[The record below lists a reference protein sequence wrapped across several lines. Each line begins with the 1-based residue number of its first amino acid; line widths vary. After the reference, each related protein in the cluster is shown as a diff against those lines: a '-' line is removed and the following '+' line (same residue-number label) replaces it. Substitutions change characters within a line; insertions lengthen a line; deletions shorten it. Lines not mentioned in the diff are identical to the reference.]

1 MNDGRSVEQLSHES
15 ERTRGVVNWA
25 VKGLTAKL
33 FVAAILFAS
42 AGRLDWVMGWVYL
55 GVILVFDVATALA
68 LLPKSPE
75 LLAERA
81 NIQEGTKGWDQ
92 VLVRLAAVYLPMA
105 AWIVSGLDDRFGW
118 SPQMLPGLQV
128 VALAVV
134 ALGYALVVWAM
145 AANPFF
151 SATVR
156 IQKDRGHT
164 VATGGPY
171 RYVRHPGYLG
181 AILFTVLMPI
191 LLGSLWALIPAG
203 LALPAYVVRTAL
215 EDRTLH
221 AELDGYAEYVA
232 RVRYRLLPGVW

>member
-1 MNDGRSVEQLSHES
+1 MSVGKPTRRLDRKS
-15 ERTRGVVNWA
+15 EITRGVVNWA
-25 VKGLTAKL
+25 VKGLVAKL
-33 FVAAILFAS
+33 FVAAVLFAS

-55 GVILVFDVATALA
+55 GVFLAFDVATALV

-75 LLAERA
+75 LLVER
-81 NIQEGTKGWDQ
+81 NRIQEGTKGWDQ

-118 SPQMLPGLQV
+118 SVQIPPALQI
-128 VALAVV
+128 VALVV
-134 ALGYALVVWAM
+134 VVLGYALVVWAM
-145 AANPFF
+145 ASNPFF

-156 IQKDRGHT
+156 IQADRGHT

-181 AILFTVLMPI
+181 AILFTLLMPI

-221 AELDGYAEYVA
+221 AELAGYPEYVA

>member
-1 MNDGRSVEQLSHES
+1 MSVGKPTRRLDRES
-15 ERTRGVVNWA
+15 EITRGVVNWA
-25 VKGLTAKL
+25 VKGLVAKL
-33 FVAAILFAS
+33 FVAAVLFAS
-42 AGRLDWVMGWVYL
+42 AGRLGWVMGWVYL
-55 GVILVFDVATALA
+55 GVFLAFDVATALV

-75 LLAERA
+75 LLVER
-81 NIQEGTKGWDQ
+81 NRIQEGTKDWDQ
-92 VLVRLAAVYLPMA
+92 LLVRLAAVYLPMA

-118 SPQMLPGLQV
+118 SPQMPPALQV
-128 VALAVV
+128 VALVV
-134 ALGYALVVWAM
+134 VVSGYALVVWAM

-156 IQKDRGHT
+156 IQADRGHT
-164 VATGGPY
+164 VAAGGPY

-181 AILFTVLMPI
+181 AILFTLLMPI

-215 EDRTLH
+215 EDRTLY
-221 AELDGYAEYVA
+221 AELDGYPEYVV

>member
-1 MNDGRSVEQLSHES
+1 MNAGRSVEQSSRES
-15 ERTRGVVNWA
+15 ETTRGVVNWA
-25 VKGLTAKL
+25 VKGLVAKL

-55 GVILVFDVATALA
+55 GVFLAFDVATALV

-75 LLAERA
+75 LLVERA
-81 NIQEGTKGWDQ
+81 NIQEGTKGWDK
-92 VLVRLAAVYLPMA
+92 VLVRLAAAYLPMA
-105 AWIVSGLDDRFGW
+105 AWIVSGLDVRFGW
-118 SPQMLPGLQV
+118 SPPMSPAPQFAALV
-128 VALAVV
+128 VIV
-134 ALGYALVVWAM
+134 LGYALVVWAM
-145 AANPFF
+145 ASNAFF
-151 SATVR
+151 STTVR
-156 IQKDRGHT
+156 IQADRGHT

-181 AILFTVLMPI
+181 AILFTLVMPI

-232 RVRYRLLPGVW
+232 RVRHRLLPGVW

>member
-1 MNDGRSVEQLSHES
+1 MNAGESVEES
-15 ERTRGVVNWA
+15 SRKSETTRGVVNWA
-25 VKGLTAKL
+25 VKGLVAKL
-33 FVAAILFAS
+33 FVAAILFTS

-55 GVILVFDVATALA
+55 GVFLAFDVATALV

-75 LLAERA
+75 LLVERA
-81 NIQEGTKGWDQ
+81 KIQEGTKGWDQ
-92 VLVRLAAVYLPMA
+92 VLVRLAAAYLPMA

-118 SPQMLPGLQV
+118 SVQVPPALQIAALV
-128 VALAVV
+128 VVV
-134 ALGYALVVWAM
+134 LGYALVVWAM

-156 IQKDRGHT
+156 IQADRGHS

-171 RYVRHPGYLG
+171 RCVRHPGYLG
-181 AILFTVLMPI
+181 AILFTLLMPI

-221 AELDGYAEYVA
+221 AELDGYPEYVE

>member
-1 MNDGRSVEQLSHES
+1 MNAGESVEES
-15 ERTRGVVNWA
+15 SRKSETTRGVVNWA
-25 VKGLTAKL
+25 VKGLVAKL
-33 FVAAILFAS
+33 FVAAILFTS

-55 GVILVFDVATALA
+55 GVFLAFDVATALV

-75 LLAERA
+75 LLVERA
-81 NIQEGTKGWDQ
+81 KIQEGTKGWDQ
-92 VLVRLAAVYLPMA
+92 VLVRLAAAYLPMA

-118 SPQMLPGLQV
+118 SVQVPPALQIAALV
-128 VALAVV
+128 VVV
-134 ALGYALVVWAM
+134 LGYALVVWAM

-156 IQKDRGHT
+156 IQADRGHS

-171 RYVRHPGYLG
+171 RCVRHPGYLG
-181 AILFTVLMPI
+181 AILFTLLMPI

-215 EDRTLH
+215 EDKTLH
-221 AELDGYAEYVA
+221 AELDGYPEYVA
-232 RVRYRLLPGVW
+232 RVHYRLLPGVW

>member
-1 MNDGRSVEQLSHES
+1 MNAGRSGEQSSRES
-15 ERTRGVVNWA
+15 ETRWA
-25 VKGLTAKL
+25 VKGLVAKL
-33 FVAAILFAS
+33 FVAAVLFAS
-42 AGRLDWVMGWVYL
+42 AGRLDWMMGWVYL
-55 GVILVFDVATALA
+55 GVFLAFDVATALV
-68 LLPKSPE
+68 LLPKNPE
-75 LLAERA
+75 LLVER
-81 NIQEGTKGWDQ
+81 NRIQEGTKGWDQ
-92 VLVRLAAVYLPMA
+92 VLVRLAAVYLPMS

-118 SPQMLPGLQV
+118 SPQMPPGLQV
-128 VALAVV
+128 AALAVV

-221 AELDGYAEYVA
+221 AELDGYPEYVA

>member
-1 MNDGRSVEQLSHES
+1 MNAGGSVEQSSRES
-15 ERTRGVVNWA
+15 ETTRGVVNWA
-25 VKGLTAKL
+25 VKGLVAKL
-33 FVAAILFAS
+33 FVAAVLFAS

-55 GVILVFDVATALA
+55 GVFLAFDVATALV

-75 LLAERA
+75 LLVERA
-81 NIQEGTKGWDQ
+81 NIQESTKGWDQ
-92 VLVRLAAVYLPMA
+92 VLVRLAAAYLPMA

-118 SPQMLPGLQV
+118 SAQVPPALQIA
-128 VALAVV
+128 ALAVV
-134 ALGYALVVWAM
+134 VLGYALVVWAM

-151 SATVR
+151 STTVR
-156 IQKDRGHT
+156 IQKDRDHT
-164 VATGGPY
+164 AATGGPY

-203 LALPAYVVRTAL
+203 LALPTYVVRTAL

-221 AELDGYAEYVA
+221 AELDGYPEYVE

>member
-1 MNDGRSVEQLSHES
+1 
-15 ERTRGVVNWA
+15 VNWA
-25 VKGLTAKL
+25 VKGLFAKL
-33 FVAAILFAS
+33 FVAAVLFTS

-55 GVILVFDVATALA
+55 GVFLAFDVATALV

-81 NIQEGTKGWDQ
+81 RIQEGTKGWDQ
-92 VLVRLAAVYLPMA
+92 VLVRLAALYLPMA

-118 SPQMLPGLQV
+118 SPQMPAALQIA
-128 VALAVV
+128 ALAVV
-134 ALGYALVVWAM
+134 VSGYGLVVWAM

-151 SATVR
+151 SGTVR

-171 RYVRHPGYLG
+171 CHVRHPGYLG
-181 AILFTVLMPI
+181 AILFTLLMPI

-221 AELDGYAEYVA
+221 AELEGYAEYA
-232 RVRYRLLPGVW
+232 EGVRYRLLPGVW